1 MRRWR
6 RGLLTALPIAVVL
19 SIAGCPAPPGPGGP
33 GAPGDG
39 NPVDGASNGGGTG
52 LDGGSNGGVD
62 GGNPG
67 DALNRNPTV
76 SVTVSPGGAVTPG
89 ASVTLT
95 AAGQDPDGDALS
107 YVWSQVDGPEVV
119 FGSPQ
124 SAQTSLAAPYALN
137 NTHVTL
143 RVTVT
148 DGRGGSATADAGF
161 DIAVAAQFAGNP
173 NSLQPYREQLSSD
186 EAWHF
191 LRRTEFGT
199 TPQRVAEVA
208 SKPLSVVVD
217 EMIQGKPVPQSLLD
231 LEDSF
236 EYQASK
242 RWLARLLLGPNPFHE
257 RMTMFWHDRFATSAR
272 VAVAWNDRFMG
283 QRHMEMLRANA
294 LGNYRQFLIDLTL
307 DPLMLLW
314 LDGANS
320 PASAPNENY
329 AREFWELFTL
339 GRDVLY
345 TEGDIREA
353 ARAFTG
359 ITLFRARW
367 DEEARPIFDIRNHDN
382 TNKNIFPGRAAPANY
397 DYLSI
402 IDLTL
407 RQPEA
412 PRYVARNLFAY
423 FVHDE
428 PSDEVLTQLADELV
442 NNNWEL
448 APVVRMILR
457 SQAMFSHASRY
468 NQIVSPVEQVV
479 GAARTLDVRMFRE
492 ETQGYMFDQLQNHL
506 RDAGQLLMDPPGVE
520 GWTEGPA
527 WLGDQWLISRARGV
541 ATLMQFDFGPDNTPR
556 LPLHLLPPQSEWNQ
570 RGVQNRIV
578 DAMAGVLHLTLTPEE
593 REIYI
598 DVLNQSG
605 YLAFHLQ
612 NANDQR
618 TYLTEMVRLMLM
630 DERIMTR

>member
-6 RGLLTALPIAVVL
+6 RGLLGTFSLAVAL
-19 SIAGCPAPPGPGGP
+19 SIAGCPAPSGPGGAGGNGGP
-33 GAPGDG
+33 VGGAGDG
-39 NPVDGASNGGGTG
+39 SGT
-52 LDGGSNGGVD
+52 GVD
-62 GGNPG
+62 GGNNGGVGGGGVG
-67 DALNRNPTV
+67 DALNRNPSV
-76 SVTVSPGGAVTPG
+76 SVTVAPGGAVSPG
-89 ASVTLT
+89 AAVTVT
-95 AAGQDPDGDALS
+95 AAGQDPDGDALTYS
-107 YVWSQVDGPEVV
+107 WSKVDGPDVA
-119 FGSPQ
+119 FGSPE

-143 RVTVT
+143 RVTVS

-161 DIAVAAQFAGNP
+161 DVAVAAQFAGNP
-173 NSLQPYREQLSSD
+173 NSLQAYRETLSSD

-191 LRRTEFGT
+191 LRRTEYGA
-199 TPQRVAEVA
+199 TPQRVADVA
-208 SKPLSVVVD
+208 AKPLSVVVD
-217 EMIQGKPVPQSLLD
+217 EMIQGLPVPQGVLD
-231 LEDSF
+231 LEESF
-236 EYQASK
+236 EYEASK
-242 RWLARLLLGPNPFHE
+242 RWLARLILGPNPFHE

-272 VAVAWNDRFMG
+272 VAVNWNDRLMG
-283 QRHMEMLRANA
+283 QRHMEMLRRNA

-320 PASAPNENY
+320 PSSAPNENY

-353 ARAFTG
+353 SRAFTG
-359 ITLFRARW
+359 ITLFRSRW

-382 TNKNIFPGRAAPANY
+382 TNKSIFPGRANPANY
-397 DYLSI
+397 DYVSM

-423 FVHDE
+423 FVHEE
-428 PSDEVLTQLADELV
+428 PSDEVLNQLAEQLV
-442 NNNWEL
+442 SNNWEL
-448 APVVRMILR
+448 APVVRTILK

-479 GAARTLDVRMFRE
+479 AAARTLDVRMFRE
-492 ETQGYMFDQLQNHL
+492 ETQGYMFDQLQGHL
-506 RDAGQLLMDPPGVE
+506 RDGGQLLLDPPGVE
-520 GWTEGPA
+520 GWTEGPT
-527 WLGDQWLISRARGV
+527 WLGDQWIISRARGI
-541 ATLMQFDFGPDNTPR
+541 ATLMQFDFGPNNTAR
-556 LPLHLLPPQSEWNQ
+556 LPLHLLPPQPEWNQ
-570 RGVQNRIV
+570 RGVQDRIV
-578 DAMAGVLHLTLTPEE
+578 DAVAGVLHLPLTDEE
-593 REIYI
+593 HEVYV

-618 TYLTEMVRLMLM
+618 TYLAEMVRLMLM
-630 DERIMTR
+630 DERMMTR